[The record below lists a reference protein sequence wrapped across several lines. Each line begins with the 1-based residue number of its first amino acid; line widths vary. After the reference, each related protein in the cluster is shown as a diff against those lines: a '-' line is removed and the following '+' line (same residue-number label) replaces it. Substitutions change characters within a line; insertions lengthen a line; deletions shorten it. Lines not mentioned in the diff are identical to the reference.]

1 MASASK
7 NIFWLT
13 ISRIIALILLF
24 IAYTQLFR
32 YLGPYTSGQYQFVLS
47 YVAIFGV
54 IIDFGLQQY
63 IIKKISES
71 PSEVK
76 KYFQNFLAV
85 EVVLA
90 LFIYGLL
97 LTIAKLN
104 NYEPIVF
111 NAIAVA
117 GLGTALNGLTYPF
130 LSVMSAFYDLRKVAL
145 INFINSLI
153 NVATIFS
160 VIYFHKSIVLLST
173 NLLVFSAI
181 GLVLYHGFVKKYI
194 PKPEVFRAVLS
205 LDWSLVKKIMIAAFP
220 FALLVG
226 FSTIYNRIDIILIT
240 NVLGYKETGLYTA
253 AYKFFDLMGFFPA
266 IVSHSIYPVFT
277 SLMAQRDLL
286 SVRDMIEKYLRF
298 MMALALPIG
307 VGGMLLAKPI
317 ILVLAGQEYA
327 EAASVLAILVW
338 APAVLFI
345 YIVANSLV
353 ISQLTKFAVAIT
365 GANVFINIV
374 GNLLLLPHIGIRGAA
389 IMTVASEALQ
399 GIFYFYFIHRKITKF
414 HFFSLIWKPVL
425 ASLVMGVGVRV
436 VGDTNLVLSIVVG
449 IVIYAVMMLALRFF
463 TKDDLVFFK
472 NFIKPQAAA

>member
-173 NLLVFSAI
+173 NLLVFFGHWSRVVSWFRQKIHSQARSVP
-181 GLVLYHGFVKKYI
+181 GGFVS
-194 PKPEVFRAVLS
+194 RL
-205 LDWSLVKKIMIAAFP
+205 
-220 FALLVG
+220 
-226 FSTIYNRIDIILIT
+226 
-240 NVLGYKETGLYTA
+240 
-253 AYKFFDLMGFFPA
+253 
-266 IVSHSIYPVFT
+266 
-277 SLMAQRDLL
+277 
-286 SVRDMIEKYLRF
+286 
-298 MMALALPIG
+298 
-307 VGGMLLAKPI
+307 
-317 ILVLAGQEYA
+317 
-327 EAASVLAILVW
+327 
-338 APAVLFI
+338 
-345 YIVANSLV
+345 
-353 ISQLTKFAVAIT
+353 
-365 GANVFINIV
+365 
-374 GNLLLLPHIGIRGAA
+374 
-389 IMTVASEALQ
+389 
-399 GIFYFYFIHRKITKF
+399 
-414 HFFSLIWKPVL
+414 
-425 ASLVMGVGVRV
+425 V
-436 VGDTNLVLSIVVG
+436 VGEENHDCRVSIRT
-449 IVIYAVMMLALRFF
+449 ISRLQY
-463 TKDDLVFFK
+463 DL
-472 NFIKPQAAA
+472 QSH